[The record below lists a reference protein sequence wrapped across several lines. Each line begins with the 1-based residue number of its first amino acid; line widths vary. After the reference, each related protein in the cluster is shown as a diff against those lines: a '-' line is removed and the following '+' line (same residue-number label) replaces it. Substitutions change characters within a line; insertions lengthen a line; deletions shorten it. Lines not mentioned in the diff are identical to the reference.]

1 MKLMTWKIQDF
12 QTVCLEQKN
21 GVFLLVPWEALQ
33 VRLAWFHGLF
43 GKCLFFGGVDVQSSI
58 FLVVFQAAKKNT
70 KVQLDSESRSGF
82 PTPKF
87 NH

>member
-58 FLVVFQAAKKNT
+58 FLVVFQRY
-70 KVQLDSESRSGF
+70 S
-82 PTPKF
+82 
-87 NH
+87 